1 MSSCKSSFFSNQNT
15 LGNNPLLAFQNLKT
29 QEGHYCWYSLY
40 GYWVVLIMHSQWQRW
55 PLESSFVRH
64 LSVGRCKRAA
74 NGIPL
79 IGATTSA
86 GKLWWIFI
94 RHKSL
99 HPLWSLCPYR
109 ICKIFIRMDYRLY
122 NAEVKT
128 TTAAC
133 AMCMVETI
141 PVKTFK
147 QSKTHDQIHGIQ
159 AICETQ

>member
-86 GKLWWIFI
+86 GKLWRIFI
-94 RHKSL
+94 RHVKSIHFDRFVQIIFCL
-99 HPLWSLCPYR
+99 SLQN
-109 ICKIFIRMDYRLY
+109 FLQ
-122 NAEVKT
+122 NEVQTEVKT
-128 TTAAC
+128 TAA
-133 AMCMVETI
+133 ALYMVETI
-141 PVKTFK
+141 PVKTLK
-147 QSKTHDQIHGIQ
+147 QS
-159 AICETQ
+159 